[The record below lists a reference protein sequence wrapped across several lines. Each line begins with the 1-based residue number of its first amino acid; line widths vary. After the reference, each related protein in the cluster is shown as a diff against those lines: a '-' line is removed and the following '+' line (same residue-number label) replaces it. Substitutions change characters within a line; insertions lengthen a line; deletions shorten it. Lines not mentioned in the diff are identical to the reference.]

1 MTSRMDVK
9 KLVLTSNYAAAY
21 AAKLARAEIIS
32 AYPITPQTTVV
43 EKLAEFIERGELKAK
58 MIRVESEHSA
68 MAACI
73 GASATGARVFTA
85 TSSHGL
91 LYMYEMLWWAA
102 GARLPI
108 VMGVVT
114 RAIAPPWNIWT
125 EHADILSPRDSG
137 WLIFFAESAQEV
149 LDMILQAY
157 KVAENEQVL
166 LPVMVGWDAF
176 ISSHTAEPVDVPSQE
191 IVDEFLPPRKSA
203 AFLLDVKDP
212 VSHGNLVFPDFY
224 MEFRY
229 LMQRGME
236 SARDIIR
243 KVDEEFGKIFGRHY
257 GGLIE
262 KYRCDDAEYA
272 LITLGGSSGDA
283 REAVDKLRENGVKI
297 GLCRIRVIRPFP
309 VQDVVE
315 CLSNKEGVIV
325 VERDISMGL
334 CGVLATEIA
343 SVLFMN
349 GIQPKFAS
357 FIAGLGGREVSV
369 EDFLKMLDFS
379 LKEFQRGNKRVGP
392 HWYGVKEEVIP

>member
-1 MTSRMDVK
+1 MDVK

-243 KVDEEFGKIFGRHY
+243 KVDEEFGKIFGRRY